1 MPNKI
6 LLVDDDPEFREEF
19 KACFEEYSIIDVANG
34 ESALKILEQPNDID
48 LVMLDVKMPGIS
60 GIEVLKKLK
69 VNSPDLGIIILTG
82 SASREVIIEALKG
95 HADDYME
102 KPLNIE
108 VVKEIIEKN
117 LENKRGLNDINSSD
131 TKGKI
136 EKVKDFIERN
146 CFKKTRL
153 TDAAGIIYLSPKY
166 LSRIFKQN
174 TGESFSRYRLK
185 IKIEKAKEF
194 LLKTGYN
201 VNQIA
206 EKLAYE
212 NTESLIREF
221 KKITGFTPTKYRKKK
236 ISTPSR
242 LSGQKPY
249 FSDTTNKHAAGAKSI
264 RRTANNKE
272 KIWV

>member
-19 KACFEEYSIIDVANG
+19 KACFEEYPIIDVANG

-69 VNSPDLGIIILTG
+69 AISPDLGIIILTG

-95 HADDYME
+95 HADDYLE
-102 KPLNIE
+102 KPLNVE
-108 VVKEIIEKN
+108 VVKEIIEKV

-146 CFKKTRL
+146 CFKKTML

-236 ISTPSR
+236 ISTSSR
-242 LSGQKPY
+242 LSGPKLY
-249 FSDTTNKHAAGAKSI
+249 FSDTTNKHTAGAKST
-264 RRTANNKE
+264 RRTANNK
-272 KIWV
+272 ILV